1 MTTIT
6 APAVNAQCTP
16 AERVTRSL
24 LGYGIIAGPMYVLI
38 SLGQAV
44 TRDGFDLVR
53 HEWSLLANGSFGWI
67 QSANLVLSGAMII
80 AAAVGLAAIAAAP
93 VPARAVGSPAHRWLR
108 GEPDRRRS
116 CSALIRRSAFRSVH
130 QKSPARSAGTGSLTS
145 AAAAVGF
152 ACLGAA
158 CFVLARRFAV
168 ENRRRWAVA
177 SRLVGVVFL
186 TGFAAVASSGG
197 SVAAN
202 LAFTAA
208 VIMVCGWLSAVSIDR
223 YGR

>member
-6 APAVNAQCTP
+6 APAIHPECNAHD
-16 AERVTRSL
+16 RVTRSL

-38 SLGQAV
+38 SLAQAV
-44 TRDGFDLVR
+44 TRDGFDLTR

-67 QSANLVLSGAMII
+67 QCANFVLAGAMTIV
-80 AAAVGLAAIAAAP
+80 AAVGLRRSLGSGPGSMWGPRLVGGYGVSLIAAGVFRADPALGFP
-93 VPARAVGSPAHRWLR
+93 VGTPEGPGEISWHGFAHF
-108 GEPDRRRS
+108 G
-116 CSALIRRSAFRSVH
+116 
-130 QKSPARSAGTGSLTS
+130 
-145 AAAAVGF
+145 AAVLGF

-158 CFVLARRFAV
+158 CFVLARRFAA
-168 ENRRRWAVA
+168 EDRRRWARA

-186 TGFAAVASSGG
+186 TGFATVASSGG
-197 SVAAN
+197 SEAAN

-208 VIMVCGWLSAVSIDR
+208 VIMVCGWVTAVCVDR

>member
-6 APAVNAQCTP
+6 APTLHSECNPPDQ
-16 AERVTRSL
+16 VTRSL

-38 SLGQAV
+38 SLAQAV
-44 TRDGFDLVR
+44 TRDGFDLTR
-53 HEWSLLANGSFGWI
+53 HEWSLLANGPFGWI
-67 QSANLVLSGAMII
+67 QCANFVLAGAMTIV
-80 AAAVGLAAIAAAP
+80 AAVGLRRSLGSGPGSMWGPRLIGGYGVSLIAAGLFRADPALGFP
-93 VPARAVGSPAHRWLR
+93 VGTPEGPGEISWHGFAHF
-108 GEPDRRRS
+108 G
-116 CSALIRRSAFRSVH
+116 
-130 QKSPARSAGTGSLTS
+130 
-145 AAAAVGF
+145 AAVLGF

-158 CFVLARRFAV
+158 CFVLARRFAA
-168 ENRRRWAVA
+168 EDRRRWARA

-197 SVAAN
+197 SEAAN

-208 VIMVCGWLSAVSIDR
+208 VIMVCGWVTAVCVDR

>member
-1 MTTIT
+1 MTTLT
-6 APAVNAQCTP
+6 APAAHAPCHPDKRITQ
-16 AERVTRSL
+16 SL
-24 LGYGIIAGPMYVLI
+24 LGYGIIAGPMYVLV
-38 SLGQAV
+38 SLAQAL
-44 TRDGFDLVR
+44 TRDGFDLTR
-53 HEWSLLANGSFGWI
+53 HEWSLLANGSSGWI
-67 QSANLVLSGAMII
+67 QSANLILTGLMTV
-80 AAAVGLAAIAAAP
+80 AAAVGL
-93 VPARAVGSPAHRWLR
+93 
-108 GEPDRRRS
+108 RRS
-116 CSALIRRSAFRSVH
+116 LL
-130 QKSPARSAGTGSLTS
+130 PGTGSNWGPRLIAGYGVSLIAAGLFRADPALGFPVGTPEEPGEIS
-145 AAAAVGF
+145 WHGFAHFGAAAVGF

>member
-6 APAVNAQCTP
+6 ATAVNPQCTP
-16 AERVTRSL
+16 AERITRSL

-80 AAAVGLAAIAAAP
+80 AAAVGLRRSLRSGPGSVWGPRLIGAYGGSLIAA
-93 VPARAVGSPAHRWLR
+93 G
-108 GEPDRRRS
+108 
-116 CSALIRRSAFRSVH
+116 AFRAD
-130 QKSPARSAGTGSLTS
+130 PALGFPVGTPEGPGEISWHGMAHFAAGAL
-145 AAAAVGF
+145 GF

-158 CFVLARRFAV
+158 CFVLARRFAA

-197 SVAAN
+197 SEAAN

-208 VIMVCGWLSAVSIDR
+208 VIMVCGWITAVSIDGYR
-223 YGR
+223 R

>member
-6 APAVNAQCTP
+6 ESPVDAQCNP
-16 AERVTRSL
+16 EERVTRSL
-24 LGYGIIAGPMYVLI
+24 LGYGIVAGPMYVLV
-38 SLGQAV
+38 SLAQAV
-44 TRDGFDLVR
+44 TRDGFDLTR

-67 QSANLVLSGAMII
+67 QCANFLLAGAMTI
-80 AAAVGLAAIAAAP
+80 AAAVGL
-93 VPARAVGSPAHRWLR
+93 
-108 GEPDRRRS
+108 RRS
-116 CSALIRRSAFRSVH
+116 LASGLGSMWGPRLIGGYGISLVAAGVFRADPALGFPV
-130 QKSPARSAGTGSLTS
+130 GTPEGPGKISWHGF
-145 AAAAVGF
+145 AHFGAAVLGF

-158 CFVLARRFAV
+158 CFVLARRFAA

-177 SRLVGVVFL
+177 SRLIGLVFL

-197 SVAAN
+197 SEAAN

-208 VIMVCGWLSAVSIDR
+208 VIMVWGWLTAVSADR

>member
-6 APAVNAQCTP
+6 APAVNAQCAP

-38 SLGQAV
+38 SLAQAV

-53 HEWSLLANGSFGWI
+53 HEWSLLANGPFGWI

-80 AAAVGLAAIAAAP
+80 AAAVGLRRSLRRGPGSMWGPRLLGGYGMSLIAAGVFRADPALGFP
-93 VPARAVGSPAHRWLR
+93 VGTPEGPGQISWHGLAH
-108 GEPDRRRS
+108 
-116 CSALIRRSAFRSVH
+116 F
-130 QKSPARSAGTGSLTS
+130 
-145 AAAAVGF
+145 AAAVLGF
-152 ACLGAA
+152 VCLGAA
-158 CFVLARRFAV
+158 CFVLARRFAA
-168 ENRRRWAVA
+168 ENRRRWAVT
-177 SRLVGVVFL
+177 SRVVGIAFL

-197 SVAAN
+197 SEAAN
-202 LAFTAA
+202 LTFTAA
-208 VIMVCGWLSAVSIDR
+208 VIMVCGWITAVSIDR

>member
-6 APAVNAQCTP
+6 APAVNAQCAP

-38 SLGQAV
+38 SLAQAV

-53 HEWSLLANGSFGWI
+53 HEWSLLANGPFGWI

-80 AAAVGLAAIAAAP
+80 AAAVGLRRSLGTGPGSMWGPRLIGGYGMSLIAAGVFRADPALGFP
-93 VPARAVGSPAHRWLR
+93 VGTPEGPGQISWHGLAH
-108 GEPDRRRS
+108 
-116 CSALIRRSAFRSVH
+116 F
-130 QKSPARSAGTGSLTS
+130 
-145 AAAAVGF
+145 AAAVLGF
-152 ACLGAA
+152 VCLGAA
-158 CFVLARRFAV
+158 CFVLARRFAA
-168 ENRRRWAVA
+168 ENRRRWAVT
-177 SRLVGVVFL
+177 SRVVGIAFL

-197 SVAAN
+197 SEAAN
-202 LAFTAA
+202 LTFTAA
-208 VIMVCGWLSAVSIDR
+208 VIMVCGWITAVSIDR